1 MLMALCVYLFLNLPS
16 AASIDDHRLQ
26 VTIPLISA
34 QTKVNCGDTTMIDG
48 GGGGGGGHL

>member
-1 MLMALCVYLFLNLPS
+1 MYLCLCLFLNLPS

-34 QTKVNCGDTTMIDG
+34 QTKVNCGDSTAIDG
-48 GGGGGGGHL
+48 GGGDGHV